1 MSTTKTDMDKLRDD
15 AKAQGADAGVEP
27 HGSII
32 VGEDQT
38 PEEKQMTALQVLLS
52 AKPVRQS
59 RELKIRKRAGL
70 EQDLVITVTSLTDRQ
85 FKSIGEEAE
94 VSAGGGGN
102 RGARRAAAPAK
113 ETDNNLFL
121 RLIVANSMS
130 DPNLNTPEVLAAHG
144 AITAEQVVARVFLP
158 GEIARIAE
166 EVMDLSGWS
175 DDAVELAGE

>member
-1 MSTTKTDMDKLRDD
+1 MSTTKTSMDKIRDE
-15 AKAQGADAGVEP
+15 ARAQGEGAGVEA
-27 HGSII
+27 HDNSII
-32 VGEDQT
+32 VDTENQT
-38 PEEKQMTALQVLLS
+38 PEQQQMTALQVLLS
-52 AKPVRQS
+52 AKPVRQA

-85 FKSIGEEAE
+85 FKAIGEEAE
-94 VSAGGGGN
+94 VAVGN
-102 RGARRAAAPAK
+102 RGARRGATPSK

-144 AITAEQVVARVFLP
+144 AVNAEQVVARVFLP

-175 DDAVELAGE
+175 DDAVEIAGE

>member
-1 MSTTKTDMDKLRDD
+1 MSTKMDIDKLREE
-15 AKAQGADAGVEP
+15 AKTQGAEAGIET
-27 HGSII
+27 HGSIM
-32 VGEDQT
+32 VDAENQT
-38 PEEKQMTALQVLLS
+38 PEEKQMTALQILLS

-59 RELKIRKRAGL
+59 RDLKIRKRAGL

-94 VSAGGGGN
+94 VTTGN
-102 RGARRAAAPAK
+102 RGGRRGATPEK
-113 ETDNNLFL
+113 TTDNNLFL

-130 DPNLNTPEVLAAHG
+130 NPNLNTPEVLAAHG

-158 GEIARIAE
+158 GEIARVAE